1 MASTSM
7 LRRCQLSWMRLGL
20 GEVNLLGHSMGG
32 QVAISLAAH
41 SPFRISKLVL
51 VDSAGLPRF
60 EPSWQLKVRMLGDS
74 GLWNLRMLPSRIR
87 WITQA
92 TAGRECMRMIE
103 HEFVMP
109 YLRQLTMPT
118 LIVWGSRDR
127 VVPLEHGAVL
137 ARHIPH
143 AKLVVIRAAG
153 HLPFYQKAQEFN
165 RIVLSFLKQ

>member
-1 MASTSM
+1 
-7 LRRCQLSWMRLGL
+7 
-20 GEVNLLGHSMGG
+20 
-32 QVAISLAAH
+32 
-41 SPFRISKLVL
+41 
-51 VDSAGLPRF
+51 
-60 EPSWQLKVRMLGDS
+60 
-74 GLWNLRMLPSRIR
+74 
-87 WITQA
+87 
-92 TAGRECMRMIE
+92 
-103 HEFVMP
+103 MP